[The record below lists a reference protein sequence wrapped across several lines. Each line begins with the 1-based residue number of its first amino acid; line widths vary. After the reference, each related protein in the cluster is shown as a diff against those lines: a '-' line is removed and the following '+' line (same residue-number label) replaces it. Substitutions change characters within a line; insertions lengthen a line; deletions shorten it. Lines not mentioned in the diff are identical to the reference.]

1 MLHGAAAIE
10 ELAPGDDINRV
21 LNRIAPNE
29 VLLAMPDSGV
39 YNAENIRNILLST
52 YRHKQGVIGFSADMV
67 KAGALASTYS
77 DIEDINAQVAEMAA
91 AFVATGELAP
101 PQFPRYFSTI
111 VNEGVA
117 RSLDIER
124 RRRRAQVR
132 APRHRPGR
140 DEDPLLEKLE
150 HRHPHDLH
158 HHAAGGVPVLVVRLV
173 LVVFAP
179 RAGGRGTGR
188 ARPHPGARAG
198 RNQRIQRHLRQPVR
212 PAPDHQWP
220 GPVGQEH
227 LPHRRGRRRRR
238 KAPSA
243 SSSQFAADAEDHYY
257 EAPIKKQ
264 VIWVNLFS
272 DNGSPHVSGPSDTK
286 PPTQPAE
293 VVGWVRVTMS
303 PSNMLAKQ
311 ARRFQVELA
320 MAALA
325 LAVSGA
331 LAWFLARSLTVP
343 LRASIG
349 ALRQIRGGDY
359 RVRLP
364 VTTGGEIG
372 ELQESIAEMSLAL
385 DQSKQHLENKV
396 AERTRDLVESR
407 NEALR
412 ADADKRK
419 LIQKVN
425 SIVEDERKS
434 IAIEIHDELNASLI
448 AARLES
454 QSILHLAGKAGA
466 GPEIEQIKQK
476 SQAITK
482 LTLDL
487 YASGRRL
494 VRRLRPEVLDML
506 GLHGAVEEMMRHYD
520 SGTGCRFEFHSEGD
534 FSQLGN
540 ELAISAYRII
550 QEALSNVIKHAGA
563 SHAQVALTLSDGGD
577 MLHIE
582 VADDGAGFD
591 VGTRVG
597 RHRHHRHARARVCAG
612 RHHQLQLRSR
622 TAAPWWPSRC
632 HCMPPTAVS

>member
-1 MLHGAAAIE
+1 MKLRFWQSWSIGTRMVFITMLPVVF
-10 ELAPGDDINRV
+10 L
-21 LNRIAPNE
+21 
-29 VLLAMPDSGV
+29 
-39 YNAENIRNILLST
+39 
-52 YRHKQGVIGFSADMV
+52 FSSFV
-67 KAGALASTYS
+67 WYS
-77 DIEDINAQVAEMAA
+77 WYSHRAQVAE
-91 AFVATGELAP
+91 ELA
-101 PQFPRYFSTI
+101 
-111 VNEGVA
+111 
-117 RSLDIER
+117 ER
-124 RRRRAQVR
+124 
-132 APRHRPGR
+132 GR
-140 DEDPLLEKLE
+140 IL
-150 HRHPHDLH
+150 
-158 HHAAGGVPVLVVRLV
+158 
-173 LVVFAP
+173 
-179 RAGGRGTGR
+179 
-188 ARPHPGARAG
+188 ARALAETSEYNVISGNLSDLRLTINGLVQSDKSIYRIEVVDAG
-198 RNQRIQRHLRQPVR
+198 RKTAVS
-212 PAPDHQWP
+212 
-220 GPVGQEH
+220 V
-227 LPHRRGRRRRR
+227 
-238 KAPSA
+238 
-243 SSSQFAADAEDHYY
+243 SSQLAIGAEPHYY
-257 EAPIKKQ
+257 EAPITKQ

-272 DNGSPHVSGPSDTK
+272 DNGAPHVSGPSDTK

-303 PSNMLAKQ
+303 PTNMLAKQ

-325 LAVSGA
+325 LAVSGF

-343 LRASIG
+343 LRSSIG

-359 RVRLP
+359 RVQLP

-407 NEALR
+407 NEALK

-454 QSILHLAGKAGA
+454 QSILRLADKAGE
-466 GPEIEQIKQK
+466 GPAIEQIKQK

-520 SGTGCRFEFHSEGD
+520 SGAGCRFEFHSEGD
-534 FSQLGN
+534 FSHLES

-550 QEALSNVIKHAGA
+550 QEALSNAIKHATA
-563 SHAQVALTLSDGGD
+563 TYVQVALTLSAADA

-582 VADDGAGFD
+582 VADNGAGFD
-591 VGTRVG
+591 VGSASAGIGIIGMRERVYAMKG
-597 RHRHHRHARARVCAG
+597 TISFSSSADSGTVVAIA
-612 RHHQLQLRSR
+612 L
-622 TAAPWWPSRC
+622 
-632 HCMPPTAVS
+632 PTAVS